1 MRAMGLIYAITAAVL
16 LWLVLWALSFKSF
29 DAILIA
35 SGVMVLATA
44 AAKVVSYFPN
54 ADPDATGPDNA

>member
-1 MRAMGLIYAITAAVL
+1 MRAMGLTYAITAAVL

-44 AAKVVSYFPN
+44 VAKVVSYFPN
-54 ADPDATGPDNA
+54 ADTDVPNADNS